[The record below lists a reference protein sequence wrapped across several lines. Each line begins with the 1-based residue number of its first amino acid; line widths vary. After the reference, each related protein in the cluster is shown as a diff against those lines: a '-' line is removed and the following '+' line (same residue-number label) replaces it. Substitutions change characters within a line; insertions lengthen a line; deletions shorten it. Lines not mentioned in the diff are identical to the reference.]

1 MDKAAYDKH
10 TRRVT
15 SANAVKDNPN
25 LRKKIMLDAAQ
36 IYRDAVNLK
45 GV

>member
-1 MDKAAYDKH
+1 MDKVSYDKH
-10 TRRVT
+10 TRRVNA
-15 SANAVKDNPN
+15 ANAVKHNPN

-36 IYRDAVNLK
+36 IYRDAAGLK